1 MMRRLSYIL
10 LFVLFAASC
19 AKEGRMEPWDGPV
32 IELTLVS
39 DDLLTSKA
47 GSAGTQDGDDDYNE
61 NIITHVDFFFY
72 PDGKTDQP
80 ATYHIRKTSGK
91 RRSDVFRLEM
101 DWETINEKLF
111 PHEGDIRSC
120 TVIAYANYP
129 SVIVTDETDLSGT
142 TIQHLNSLPIETDF
156 VKSGGSSHFQTD
168 FIMSGAVAL
177 SLRGRN
183 QVIAAAGTIQL
194 TRYAS
199 KLTVGVNVATQVSV
213 GKEVWK
219 PMLSGMEI
227 YLVNGVKNATLGG
240 ETSEP
245 KYFSYR
251 ANPMKFAYE
260 DGDNLRFYFE
270 KDGDFYNTFPMYMY
284 PQHWDY
290 GSTESPRTEP
300 YLKLVVP
307 WVRQAD
313 PDEGIS
319 STQKQFYYKI
329 VIPDDS
335 RTEYRRSFVRNNWY
349 HINVVV
355 GILGSETDE
364 AVVDVSGWCYV
375 FDWQDKDMVIKHAQI
390 GNARYLST
398 DRNEYKLYNIS
409 SEVDLSYVS
418 SHPIEI
424 ADIRATRPYYGT
436 VEANKNKVDLGGTV
450 KAAGDNDSHGYKK
463 GMKYLEYSLAQ
474 RKTIMK
480 NLTGKEVDWL
490 QVSETSSVIEF
501 YHPLINDYTDPLFD
515 YSPYTITY
523 TIYHADHK
531 DDATYVRHQKL
542 VQTSGIYIESTPNP
556 DTKTNG
562 LPDHWGYV
570 YVDNDQLTRARFE
583 ADNANWKTDNAYRLE
598 NIWRVVHYSS
608 GGTDMYKVNVT
619 VLPESDGFV
628 IGDPRQDD
636 EDNLRSFRD
645 APYVTVDS
653 DGNYVDHPDDTRTLQ
668 HYYPTEASDRT
679 KDMVAPSFRIST
691 KYSGT
696 EYDGTPL
703 EQAKYRCASFQE
715 NGYPAG
721 RWRLPTM
728 GEIRFVSQL
737 SANGVFEWQ
746 FSGKYWSAN
755 GAVNVD
761 KNNKT
766 VTPITTNIALIRCVY
781 DTWYWGDEQIPTPGR
796 PGSTNINEY
805 NEFRWADAKR

>member
-72 PDGKTDQP
+72 PDGRTDQP

-355 GILGSETDE
+355 GILGAETDE

-583 ADNANWKTDNAYRLE
+583 ADNENWKTDNAYRLE

-636 EDNLRSFRD
+636 EDNLRSFKD

-746 FSGKYWSAN
+746 FSGNYWSAN
-755 GAVNVD
+755 GAVFVD
-761 KNNKT
+761 KTNKT
-766 VTPITTNIALIRCVY
+766 VTPATRDFALIRCVY

>member
-1 MMRRLSYIL
+1 M
-10 LFVLFAASC
+10 
-19 AKEGRMEPWDGPV
+19 
-32 IELTLVS
+32 
-39 DDLLTSKA
+39 
-47 GSAGTQDGDDDYNE
+47 
-61 NIITHVDFFFY
+61 
-72 PDGKTDQP
+72 
-80 ATYHIRKTSGK
+80 
-91 RRSDVFRLEM
+91 
-101 DWETINEKLF
+101 
-111 PHEGDIRSC
+111 
-120 TVIAYANYP
+120 
-129 SVIVTDETDLSGT
+129 
-142 TIQHLNSLPIETDF
+142 
-156 VKSGGSSHFQTD
+156 
-168 FIMSGAVAL
+168 
-177 SLRGRN
+177 
-183 QVIAAAGTIQL
+183 
-194 TRYAS
+194 
-199 KLTVGVNVATQVSV
+199 
-213 GKEVWK
+213 
-219 PMLSGMEI
+219 
-227 YLVNGVKNATLGG
+227 
-240 ETSEP
+240 
-245 KYFSYR
+245 
-251 ANPMKFAYE
+251 
-260 DGDNLRFYFE
+260 
-270 KDGDFYNTFPMYMY
+270 
-284 PQHWDY
+284 
-290 GSTESPRTEP
+290 
-300 YLKLVVP
+300 
-307 WVRQAD
+307 
-313 PDEGIS
+313 
-319 STQKQFYYKI
+319 
-329 VIPDDS
+329 
-335 RTEYRRSFVRNNWY
+335 
-349 HINVVV
+349 
-355 GILGSETDE
+355 
-364 AVVDVSGWCYV
+364 
-375 FDWQDKDMVIKHAQI
+375 
-390 GNARYLST
+390 
-398 DRNEYKLYNIS
+398 
-409 SEVDLSYVS
+409 
-418 SHPIEI
+418 
-424 ADIRATRPYYGT
+424 
-436 VEANKNKVDLGGTV
+436 
-450 KAAGDNDSHGYKK
+450 
-463 GMKYLEYSLAQ
+463 
-474 RKTIMK
+474 
-480 NLTGKEVDWL
+480 
-490 QVSETSSVIEF
+490 IEF